1 LVQKITIDLLKESP
15 VDVTF
20 NNIDVGIFLASE
32 QMEFL
37 LSVEEVQTNKESLKN
52 NIFIMMKKAWAL
64 GSTIYGI
71 QDAIEWGKE
80 FNFPFDVGKKDED
93 ELRKFGSIEALCE
106 FRHSLIAKGKLS
118 EERVLRVV
126 TEERLKSFDG
136 KRDKERALDI
146 ARYGMVIPV
155 SENFKASNQRPPLRK
170 KYLMVKGAVNKILY
184 DMYLKGGTILL
195 IPTKLA
201 IEINGIH
208 FSSQHW
214 TTKKEKACGR
224 SLGDASNDPFGNSL
238 NDADGQVQQ
247 AVRELWGEV
256 VHPTLTDLAL
266 MILRVAEKYGWENI
280 LLWKMDLKGAF
291 SLLRI
296 CSGDVK
302 KLAFEL
308 TDGLTLLHTAGMF
321 GWTGTPFA
329 FSIFSRLL
337 EGCIGHDI
345 EGGLKVYVDD
355 LCGCSGVPHADKD
368 QSIAEAICLDL
379 MGDDSLAKDKH
390 FQGRRMDMLGWSFD
404 LDLKTV
410 SVSETNHLKTV
421 FCIFSIDSNKKYNL
435 RTWQAIA
442 SRASRYVTVCPHM
455 KPYTSSFYDMIKQFH
470 NDSWILKP
478 LTEECKEDLNMW
490 KAFLCLLVP
499 FEQQFSRSL
508 MSFEER
514 EPKIKIEYDA
524 SLMGLGVVLSLKIDG
539 RWEIIQHVGMEFPF
553 REEIKNDSSYQNSCE
568 FIAIV
573 IGVYMTAILGY
584 KDFGYCLHGD
594 NVSSLAWAVHG
605 GGISPR
611 AKAASM
617 ALALINIR
625 IQSNLTNI
633 THVPGK
639 MNVVADGLSRGKRCE
654 ELELSPLTT
663 SPNDT
668 CVLILEL
675 LNVINPV
682 ISFSSQGNQ
691 ESVRQK
697 VLRILG
703 NTILYDVH

>member
-1 LVQKITIDLLKESP
+1 MNKSKETGVIIEP
-15 VDVTF
+15 LINVNTDTMDVE
-20 NNIDVGIFLASE
+20 ILMASA

-37 LSVEEVQTNKESLKN
+37 LCIEDVKVNKEPLRA
-52 NIFIMMKKAWAL
+52 NIQAMMTKAWDL
-64 GSTIYGI
+64 GSAIYGI
-71 QDAIEWGKE
+71 HDAIEWGKD
-80 FNFPFDVGKKDED
+80 FAFPYGVGDKDAND
-93 ELRKFGSIEALCE
+93 LKRFGSIEALCE
-106 FRHSLIAKGKLS
+106 FRHSLVAKEKLS
-118 EERVLRVV
+118 VERVFRVV
-126 TEERLKSFDG
+126 TDERLKSFDG
-136 KRDKERALDI
+136 QRDKERALDI

-155 SENFKASNQRPPLRK
+155 SESFKASNQRPPLRK
-170 KYLMVKGAVNKILY
+170 KYMMVKGAVNKILY

-195 IPTKLA
+195 LPTDLA
-201 IEINGIH
+201 IKIDGIH

-266 MILRVAEKYGWENI
+266 MILRVADTYGWDKI
-280 LLWKMDLKGAF
+280 MLWKMDLKGAF
-291 SLLRI
+291 GLLRI
-296 CSGDVK
+296 FSGDVK
-302 KLAFEL
+302 KMAFEL
-308 TDGLTLLHTAGMF
+308 TDDLTLLHTAGMF

-345 EGGLKVYVDD
+345 RGGLKVYVDD
-355 LCGCSGVPHADKD
+355 LCGCSGSPHAEED
-368 QSIAEAICLDL
+368 QLTAESICLDL
-379 MGDDSLAKDKH
+379 MGDGSLAKDKH
-390 FQGRRMDMLGWSFD
+390 FQGRRLDMLGWSFD

-421 FCIFSIDSNKKYNL
+421 FCMFSIENTKKYNL
-435 RTWQAIA
+435 RTWQAVA

-470 NDSWILKP
+470 NDSWILKS

-499 FEQQFSRSL
+499 FEQKFSRSL
-508 MSFEER
+508 TSFRDR
-514 EPKIKIEYDA
+514 EPIIKVEYDA
-524 SLMGLGVVLSLKIDG
+524 SLTGLGVVLSLKTNG
-539 RWEIIQHVGMEFPF
+539 LWEIIQHVGMEFPF
-553 REEIKNDSSYQNSCE
+553 HEIIKNDSSYQNSCE

-573 IGVYMTAILGY
+573 IGIYMTALLGY

-594 NVSSLAWAVHG
+594 NVSSLSWAVHG

-611 AKAASM
+611 AKAASV
-617 ALALINIR
+617 ALALISIR
-625 IQSNLTNI
+625 VQSKLTTI

-639 MNVVADGLSRGKRCE
+639 LNFIADGLSRGKLCE
-654 ELELSPLTT
+654 ELDLSPLTT

-668 CVLILEL
+668 RVLILEL

-691 ESVRQK
+691 DSVRQK

-703 NTILYDVH
+703 RTIL